1 MFSFKFNSL
10 NIDALGPPRNNK
22 MFLTTQKLL
31 FFNKS
36 KDLFNSLSAA
46 GQLCDLDV
54 WVALTVFDSF
64 DIVYH

>member
-1 MFSFKFNSL
+1 MFSFNFNSL
-10 NIDALGPPRNNK
+10 NIDALGPRNNK
-22 MFLTTQKLL
+22 MFLTTQKLFF

-36 KDLFNSLSAA
+36 KDLFHTLSAA
-46 GQLCDLDV
+46 GQICDLDV